1 MTGCGPKFAEN
12 IIQTVSRDILCRAMK
27 TLRHC
32 DIVMRVHDEPVI
44 EADPRVSPYAICEQM
59 GRAPPWAKGLILQA
73 ARHVTQFCKRIS
85 V

>member
-12 IIQTVSRDILCRAMK
+12 IILTVSRDILCRAMK
-27 TLRHC
+27 TLRRC

-44 EADPRVSPYAICEQM
+44 EADPRVSSDAICDQM
-59 GRAPPWAKGLILQA
+59 GRAPPWAKGLLLQTA
-73 ARHVTQFCKRIS
+73 GYVTEFYKRIS